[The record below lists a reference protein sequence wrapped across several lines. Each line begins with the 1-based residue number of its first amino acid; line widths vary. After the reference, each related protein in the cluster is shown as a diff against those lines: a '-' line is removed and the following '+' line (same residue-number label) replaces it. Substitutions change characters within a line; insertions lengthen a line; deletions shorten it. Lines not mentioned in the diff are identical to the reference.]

1 MDGRGRLVLDLPSA
15 DRFALSPGSFLV
27 SVAGQ
32 PLPSTAGPVMSD
44 RLAMALVIDAS
55 EAAAPVLQRGLSGA
69 ADFALAT
76 PPAVGCVLVADTSP
90 PSVVTPLQPGP
101 SALLQGLSR
110 MESHGV
116 RQTAVAV
123 ELALHQLPVETGDP
137 RLIVLYTA
145 APDAAGYPAAD
156 LVARLTSA
164 GVVLAVVAAA
174 GDDAAAPPYW
184 SSVAAATGG
193 VAVGVRDA
201 EVVDAFARVRTA
213 LRTRYLL
220 TFPAPN
226 RLPAD
231 AVVRIDTPTGP
242 LTAGAVIP
250 APTPARAVER
260 CGYPCRPVGRPGT
273 RPGGAGAGGRRGRGR
288 PRPEQTARDSPDRTP
303 QADEPS
309 HRVRR
314 QQLHGEPKIRHLSHA
329 DSPGTAGAAPRR
341 APRADR
347 TDERP
352 GSPTDL
358 EHLHTTRIRGGAG
371 TRSRGHPDSPAR
383 RRAGGTA
390 GGRRQAGLGVTA
402 AMGEFAH
409 RIATSTTSPG
419 GSRPRIRRWSATR
432 WRSWPRPSALPHN
445 RHRRTATASCSRR
458 CADATAGY

>member
-1 MDGRGRLVLDLPSA
+1 MSSSTPTPFRSCRPRGAALIAALAALLIALPLVGARSGWAGQPTTPAQPTIAAVAAGAVDGRGRLVLDLPSA
-15 DRFALSPGSFLV
+15 DRFALSPESFSV

-32 PLPSTAGPVMSD
+32 PLPTTAGPVMSD
-44 RLAMALVIDAS
+44 RLTMAVVIDAS

-101 SALLQGLSR
+101 AAMLQGLSR
-110 MESHGV
+110 IESHGA
-116 RQTAVAV
+116 RQTAEAV
-123 ELALHQLPVETGDP
+123 ELALHQLPVETDDP

-250 APTPARAVER
+250 APTPAPAVQR
-260 CGYPCRPVGRPGT
+260 CGHPCRPAGRPGT

-309 HRVRR
+309 HRVRPGE
-314 QQLHGEPKIRHLSHA
+314 LHGEPKIRHLSHA
-329 DSPGTAGAAPRR
+329 GSPGTAGAAPRR

-347 TDERP
+347 TDERRRQP
-352 GSPTDL
+352 NRSGTSLPAATAWWNGNQVTRPSGQPCAPAGRWYCRRP
-358 EHLHTTRIRGGAG
+358 TTRR
-371 TRSRGHPDSPAR
+371 
-383 RRAGGTA
+383 
-390 GGRRQAGLGVTA
+390 VW
-402 AMGEFAH
+402 E
-409 RIATSTTSPG
+409 
-419 GSRPRIRRWSATR
+419 
-432 WRSWPRPSALPHN
+432 
-445 RHRRTATASCSRR
+445 
-458 CADATAGY
+458 

>member
-1 MDGRGRLVLDLPSA
+1 MSSSTPTPFRSCRPRGAPLIAALAALLIALPLVGARSGLAGQPTTPAQPTIAAVAAGAVDGRGRLVLDLPSA
-15 DRFALSPGSFLV
+15 DRFALSPESFSV

-44 RLAMALVIDAS
+44 RLTMAVVIDAS

-101 SALLQGLSR
+101 AAMLQGLSR
-110 MESHGV
+110 IESHGA
-116 RQTAVAV
+116 RQTAEAV
-123 ELALHQLPVETGDP
+123 ELALHQLPVETDDP

-250 APTPARAVER
+250 APTPAPAVHAAGTR
-260 CGYPCRPVGRPGT
+260 VDQPVGPALALVALALVVGGAAVARARSRRPGT
-273 RPGGAGAGGRRGRGR
+273 ALIAPPTPTNRRTGSAG
-288 PRPEQTARDSPDRTP
+288 
-303 QADEPS
+303 DEL
-309 HRVRR
+309 R
-314 QQLHGEPKIRHLSHA
+314 GEPKTRHPSHA
-329 DSPGTAGAAPRR
+329 GSPGTAGAAPRR

-347 TDERP
+347 TDERRREP
-352 GSPTDL
+352 NRSGTSLPAATTWWNGNQVTRPSGQPCAPAGRWYCRRP
-358 EHLHTTRIRGGAG
+358 TTRR
-371 TRSRGHPDSPAR
+371 
-383 RRAGGTA
+383 
-390 GGRRQAGLGVTA
+390 VW
-402 AMGEFAH
+402 E
-409 RIATSTTSPG
+409 
-419 GSRPRIRRWSATR
+419 
-432 WRSWPRPSALPHN
+432 
-445 RHRRTATASCSRR
+445 
-458 CADATAGY
+458 